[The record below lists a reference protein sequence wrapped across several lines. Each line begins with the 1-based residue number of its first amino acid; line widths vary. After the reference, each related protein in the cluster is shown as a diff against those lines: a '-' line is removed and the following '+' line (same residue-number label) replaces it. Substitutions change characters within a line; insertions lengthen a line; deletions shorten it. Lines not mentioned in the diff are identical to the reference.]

1 MNEKFEIYKLAVEM
15 ADRVSSRRMTA
26 NGFFLT
32 VETTLLAI
40 FGFLY
45 PRIGVVDPKLA
56 LIVISV
62 IGVVLGITWHLAIR
76 SYRRLNR
83 AKFDV
88 INELEKDLAFQYFTR
103 EWVQLKGGSGEV
115 SEPKGLKERWVR
127 IADRYTDL
135 TVVET
140 FVPSIFVS
148 LNVVALLAAIFRS
161 VS

>member
-45 PRIGVVDPKLA
+45 PRVGVIDPKLA
-56 LIVISV
+56 LIVISA
-62 IGVVLGITWHLAIR
+62 IGVVLGVAWHLAIR

-88 INELEKDLAFQYFTR
+88 INQLEKDLAFDYFSR
-103 EWVQLKGGSGEV
+103 EWVQLKGGFGEV
-115 SEPKGLKERWVR
+115 SEPKGLKDRWVR

-140 FVPSIFVS
+140 FVPSIFIG
-148 LNVVALLAAIFRS
+148 LNLVALLAAIFRS
-161 VS
+161 VA